1 MQHGNLKFYKLFL
14 ALVPGTA
21 ECRLDAGGSLLYGGA
36 EGRRMENGEEPG
48 RVPAQGGE
56 AGRLLSPVVK
66 KVGNPA
72 KPRVQP
78 VDHNRYRMDTRTRL
92 STICTGICTGASGEI
107 NGLLCENTKLWE
119 IPGRR
124 IFAQ

>member
-1 MQHGNLKFYKLFL
+1 
-14 ALVPGTA
+14 
-21 ECRLDAGGSLLYGGA
+21 
-36 EGRRMENGEEPG
+36 MENGEEPG
-48 RVPAQGGE
+48 RVPAQRGE
-56 AGRLLSPVVK
+56 AGRQLSPVVK

-72 KPRVQP
+72 KLRVQP

-107 NGLLCENTKLWE
+107 NGLLFENTKLWE